1 MAKILKLGNLHV
13 RVDSISLIDKGE
25 GDSDPKLIRLFI
37 TGLSTG
43 YYMHFEGSETRDTC
57 YDTIVKAMMDD

>member
-25 GDSDPKLIRLFI
+25 GDSDSKLIRLFI
-37 TGLSTG
+37 PLS
-43 YYMHFEGSETRDTC
+43 YCMHFADSKTRDSY
-57 YDTIVKAMMDD
+57 YDALVKAMMDD

>member
-1 MAKILKLGNLHV
+1 MEKILKFGNMHI

-25 GDSDPKLIRLFI
+25 GDSEPKLIRLFI
-37 TGLSTG
+37 TGLFTG
-43 YYMHFEGSETRDTC
+43 YYIHFADSETRDTC

>member
-13 RVDSISLIDKGE
+13 KVDSISLIDKGE
-25 GDSDPKLIRLFI
+25 GDSDPELIRLFI

-43 YYMHFEGSETRDTC
+43 YYIHFADSKTRDIC

>member
-43 YYMHFEGSETRDTC
+43 YYMHFADSETRDTC
-57 YDTIVKAMMDD
+57 YNTIVRAMMDD

>member
-1 MAKILKLGNLHV
+1 MAKILKFGNMHV

-43 YYMHFEGSETRDTC
+43 YHMHFEDSETRDTC

>member
-13 RVDSISLIDKGE
+13 RVDAISLIDKGE

-37 TGLSTG
+37 PLS
-43 YYMHFEGSETRDTC
+43 YCMHFTDSKTRDAC
-57 YDTIVKAMMDD
+57 YNTIVKAMMDD

>member
-13 RVDSISLIDKGE
+13 RVDAISLIDKGE
-25 GDSDPKLIRLFI
+25 GDSDPKLIRIFI
-37 TGLSTG
+37 PLS
-43 YYMHFEGSETRDTC
+43 YCMHFENSQIRDTY